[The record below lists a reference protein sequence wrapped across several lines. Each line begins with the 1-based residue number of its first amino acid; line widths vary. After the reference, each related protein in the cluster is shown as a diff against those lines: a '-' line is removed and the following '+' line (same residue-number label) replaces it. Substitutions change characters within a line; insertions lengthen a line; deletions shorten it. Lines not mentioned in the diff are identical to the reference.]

1 MSHGHQHCHHEHEEV
16 GPPDTNESQTLWP
29 YIDHDRVRAL
39 NEIEDGSAARVL
51 REWQYRL
58 ATSPFLESDVDEE
71 LLITIPFTGLV
82 KLHSILLRSFGD
94 DHNPKTLRVFKK
106 GDDLDFGTAADAKPT
121 ATFTFPEEVGI
132 NTSEMDGIVEFAVNR
147 AHFANITS
155 LTLHI
160 PTNWGAET
168 TRILYIGL
176 RGEWTELRSAPV
188 VTQYEAAANPAD
200 HKKLR
205 SMEQNQREA

>member
-1 MSHGHQHCHHEHEEV
+1 MSHGHHHCQHEHEEE
-16 GPPDTNESQTLWP
+16 GPPDTNEAHTLWP

-39 NEIEDGSAARVL
+39 NEAEEGSAARVI

-58 ATSPFLESDVDEE
+58 STTPVLESDVDEE
-71 LLITIPFTGLV
+71 LLVTIPFTGLV
-82 KLHSILLRSFGD
+82 KLHSVLLRSIGD
-94 DHNPKTLRVFKK
+94 DHNPKRIRLFKK
-106 GDDLDFGTAADAKPT
+106 GEDLDFGTVGDAKPT
-121 ATFTFPEEVGI
+121 STFEFPEGVGL

-147 AHFANITS
+147 AHFSNITS

-168 TRILYIGL
+168 TQLVYIGL
-176 RGEWTELRSAPV
+176 RGEWAEYKSAPV
-188 VTQYEAAANPAD
+188 VAQYEAAANPAD

-205 SMEQNQREA
+205 SFQSNREEA